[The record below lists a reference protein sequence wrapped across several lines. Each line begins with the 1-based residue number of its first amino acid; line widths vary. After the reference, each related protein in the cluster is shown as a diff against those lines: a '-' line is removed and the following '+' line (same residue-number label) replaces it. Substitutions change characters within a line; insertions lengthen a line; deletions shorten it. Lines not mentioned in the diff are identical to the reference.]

1 MRPGTVPRARVCLP
15 KLGERYRVARAHA
28 HLCSACLEWWP
39 HDMPTA
45 RPAMQRTTI
54 TLDDDLMARLDEF
67 MADRQYA
74 NRSEAIRDLV
84 RSGLEQAAIVA
95 APRSQCLAAAIYVYD
110 HEERELSRRLTRSAH
125 EHHDLSLAT
134 LHVHLDHDSCMEVT
148 VLRGAV
154 EEVQHF
160 ADHVIAERGVR
171 HGRLVLVPVAEQTET
186 HSHGETRAG
195 PHRHLHVRRR

>member
-1 MRPGTVPRARVCLP
+1 
-15 KLGERYRVARAHA
+15 
-28 HLCSACLEWWP
+28 
-39 HDMPTA
+39 
-45 RPAMQRTTI
+45 MQRTTI

-67 MADRQYA
+67 MADRRYA

-84 RSGLEQAAIVA
+84 RSGLEQATVEAS
-95 APRSQCLAAAIYVYD
+95 PRARCLAAAIYVYD
-110 HEERELSRRLTRSAH
+110 HEARELASRLTRAAH

-154 EEVQHF
+154 QEIRHF

-171 HGRLVLVPVAEQTET
+171 HGRLVLVPIDERTET
-186 HSHGETRAG
+186 HSHGAG
-195 PHRHLHVRRR
+195 AASPHGHLHVRRR

>member
-1 MRPGTVPRARVCLP
+1 
-15 KLGERYRVARAHA
+15 
-28 HLCSACLEWWP
+28 
-39 HDMPTA
+39 
-45 RPAMQRTTI
+45 MQRTTI

-67 MADRQYA
+67 MADRRYA

-84 RSGLEQAAIVA
+84 RSGLEQATVEAS
-95 APRSQCLAAAIYVYD
+95 PRARCLAAAIYVYD
-110 HEERELSRRLTRSAH
+110 HEARELASRLTRAAH

-154 EEVQHF
+154 QEIRHF

-171 HGRLVLVPVAEQTET
+171 HGRLVLVPVDERTET
-186 HSHGETRAG
+186 HSHGAG
-195 PHRHLHVRRR
+195 AASPHGHLHVRRR